1 MDEGAKRRLVGAA
14 VLVALLVI
22 FVPMLVD
29 DGDRSDGLG
38 DPIQV
43 PGESEIDAAFDTEMP
58 AVQALDQALGE
69 GPTPPLP
76 PPETHDNQVEL
87 PPPAE
92 VEPLEPSA
100 PRIPVELAA
109 PPPPVQP
116 TPARPAERPA
126 PPSATAAGPKPV
138 PAGATAWVVQVA
150 SLGSAAAAQDL
161 QDDLRG
167 QGFPAFVE
175 QALVNGKTYYRVR
188 VGPEVDRARADSV
201 AARVQGFTSSKPL
214 VQRYR

>member
-29 DGDRSDGLG
+29 NSDQADGLG
-38 DPIQV
+38 EPIIV
-43 PGESEIDAAFDTEMP
+43 PGESDMDAAFDTEMP
-58 AVQALDQALGE
+58 AVQDLDEDLGE
-69 GPTPPLP
+69 DLTLPLPTPEGRGPDTGAAQPLLPPVEPASPSSPPALQPAAPGPT
-76 PPETHDNQVEL
+76 V
-87 PPPAE
+87 
-92 VEPLEPSA
+92 S
-100 PRIPVELAA
+100 
-109 PPPPVQP
+109 
-116 TPARPAERPA
+116 
-126 PPSATAAGPKPV
+126 GPKPV

-150 SLGSAAAAQDL
+150 SLGSPGAAQKL
-161 QDDLRG
+161 QDELRG

-188 VGPEVDRARADSV
+188 VGPEVNRGRAESA
-201 AARVQGFTSSKPL
+201 AARLQNVTSNKPL